1 LVGFGS
7 LIIGGSPD
15 SLPMPMW
22 TNLMQERHEDY
33 DRRVEL
39 DLRRLRYFVE
49 VADELSFVRAAAKLH
64 MTQPALSRQIAA
76 LEKSWGVALFARSRS
91 GTELTEAGA
100 SLLVPARAL
109 LRDATTFERDARLMG
124 RAPARFVVGFM
135 PGVDAGALI
144 AAFRATR
151 PDVDVT
157 PIFTST
163 TAQTPFLRDGRADV
177 VFCRPPI
184 RVDGAHVEDLFEEPI
199 VAAVHQDHPLASGH
213 WLQLADLERS
223 AVPIL
228 QRPNADARDD
238 VFDPQ
243 EAVLAVSAGK
253 AVALL
258 PAGIAAFYVD
268 ASVRYIPVRDAPMQM
283 VALAYNKNRTMPHI
297 DAFATL
303 CRKELGPRVRDLPRR
318 LAIGEQASG
327 STL

>member
-1 LVGFGS
+1 M
-7 LIIGGSPD
+7 D
-15 SLPMPMW
+15 
-22 TNLMQERHEDY
+22 
-33 DRRVEL
+33 L

-76 LEKSWGVALFARSRS
+76 LEKSWGVTLFERSRS
-91 GTELTEAGA
+91 GSELTEAGA
-100 SLLVPARAL
+100 TLLVRAREL
-109 LRDATTFERDARLMG
+109 LRDATAFERDARLMG

-144 AAFRATR
+144 DAFRLMQ

-163 TAQTPFLRDGRADV
+163 TAQAPFLRDGRADV

-184 RVDGAHVEDLFEEPI
+184 RAHGAHIEDLFEEPV
-199 VAAVHQDHPLASGH
+199 VAALRRDHPLASRH
-213 WLQLADLERS
+213 WLQLSDLDGLTEP
-223 AVPIL
+223 VL
-228 QRPNADARDD
+228 QRPTSDIGDDA
-238 VFDPQ
+238 FDPR
-243 EAVLAVSAGK
+243 EAVLAVSAGQ

-268 ASVRYIPVRDAPMQM
+268 GNVRCIPVSDAPMQT
-283 VALAYNKNRTMPHI
+283 VALAYNTNRTMPHI
-297 DAFATL
+297 DAFASL
-303 CRKELGPRVRDLPRR
+303 CRDELGPRVRDLPRR
-318 LAIGEQASG
+318 LAVGERAHE

>member
-1 LVGFGS
+1 V
-7 LIIGGSPD
+7 D
-15 SLPMPMW
+15 
-22 TNLMQERHEDY
+22 
-33 DRRVEL
+33 L

-64 MTQPALSRQIAA
+64 MTQPALSRQIAS
-76 LEKSWGVALFARSRS
+76 LEKSWGVTLFARSRS

-100 SLLVPARAL
+100 TLLVRARAL
-109 LRDATTFERDARLMG
+109 LWDATTFERDARLMG
-124 RAPARFVVGFM
+124 RSPARFVVGFM

-144 AAFRATR
+144 GAFRVMQ

-157 PIFTST
+157 PIFTTT
-163 TAQTPFLRDGRADV
+163 TAQAPFLRDGRADV

-184 RVDGAHVEDLFEEPI
+184 RVDSAHVEDLFEEPV
-199 VAAVHQDHPLASGH
+199 VAAVHHDHPLASRH
-213 WLQLADLERS
+213 WLQLADLDNLSEP
-223 AVPIL
+223 VL
-228 QRPNADARDD
+228 QRPTADARDD

-243 EAVLAVSAGK
+243 EAVLAVSAGQ

-268 ASVRYIPVRDAPMQM
+268 ASVRCIPVRDAPMQT

-303 CRKELGPRVRDLPRR
+303 CREELGPGVRDLPRR
-318 LAIGEQASG
+318 LAVGERASG